1 MAIEETH
8 LRPRKGLFYGWWVVA
23 GGFLVQMLQG
33 TLFFHSFGAYFVYLQ
48 NDFGW
53 SRTMLSGAFSLQR
66 LESGMLGPLEGW
78 LIDRFGPRAMVRI
91 GVVVAGVGLI
101 LFSQVHSLW
110 QFYAAFAII
119 ALGASLGG
127 FLAIS
132 TAVTNWFTRRRS
144 RAMGVSMSGSNVGGL
159 LVPVIAW
166 FLASYGWRPTVFASG
181 LVIIVIGVFAAQ
193 FLRRS
198 PEEHGYLPDGI
209 APSSGRSR
217 VSSLRTHND
226 ALVEAAEVDVSFTVR
241 EAMKT
246 RAFWFVAFG
255 HAGALVVVSAM
266 TVHLI
271 PHIVER
277 LEFSVQI
284 AGTMVSLMTGM
295 TIFSQ
300 ILVAPLGDRMEKRLI
315 LVLCLLGHAAA
326 LFGLA
331 FSSTIWQVALSVAL
345 HGLSW
350 GTRGPLV
357 MAIRA
362 DYFGRGSY
370 ATIMGFSS
378 LVMMLGMMAGPLFAG
393 VLADRLGDY
402 KIAFLVLASVAA
414 LSSVFFVLARK
425 PELPSRLRRRLPQD
439 S

>member
-1 MAIEETH
+1 MKT
-8 LRPRKGLFYGWWVVA
+8 RKGLFYGWWVVA
-23 GGFLVQMLQG
+23 AGFLVGMLQG
-33 TLFFHSFGAYFVYLQ
+33 SLFFHSFGAYFVYLQ

-66 LESGMLGPLEGW
+66 LESGMLGPVEGW

-91 GVVVAGVGLI
+91 GVVVAGVGLM
-101 LFSQVHSLW
+101 LLSQIQSLW
-110 QFYAAFAII
+110 QFYFAFAII
-119 ALGASLGG
+119 ALGSSLGG

-132 TAVTNWFTRRRS
+132 TAVTKWFIRRRS

-159 LVPVIAW
+159 LVPVIAL
-166 FLASYGWRPTVFASG
+166 FLASYGWRPTAFVSG
-181 LVIIVIGVFAAQ
+181 LVIIGISLFAAQ

-209 APSSGRSR
+209 PAPSVHSGEGRS
-217 VSSLRTHND
+217 D
-226 ALVEAAEVDVSFTVR
+226 AGGVVTDIDASFTAR

-246 RAFWFVAFG
+246 SAFWFVAFG
-255 HAGALVVVSAM
+255 HAGALLVVSAM

-271 PHIVER
+271 PHVVDR
-277 LEFSVQI
+277 LGFSVQI

-300 ILVAPLGDRMEKRLI
+300 IFVAPLGDRMEKRLI
-315 LVLCLLGHAAA
+315 LFLCLLGHAAA

-331 FSSTIWQVALSVAL
+331 FSATIWQVAPFVAL

-402 KIAFLVLASVAA
+402 RVAFMILASLAA

-425 PELPSRLRRRLPQD
+425 PQLPPRLRRRVP
-439 S
+439 